1 MPSPSLFASPS
12 SVDKRPRSR
21 GASVMVRSHFWRQ
34 RIGLLLFGVGVGAMA
49 LGAAAYAITRPCVVG
64 GCVQMDQA
72 TALEGEALQRLRNE
86 PSTVNLERSWDQI
99 AIARDFVM
107 PIPAWSRHGAQASD
121 RQKELTAA
129 QDDLR
134 EVIAVL
140 SIGWEASQ
148 LSQSPPHPLERWQ
161 QLEELWGQAITQ
173 LEQIPETNVAYPVVL
188 VKLNEYRDH
197 LDAIRRRTV
206 LEQRAEESV
215 AAARL
220 AAQVAGERQTS
231 AVSLEELQQAHASWQ
246 LAIESLMRVPGGT
259 TGAEA
264 AQTLLEEYTP
274 QRDSAQRQQD
284 REQTGALR
292 YRLATEAA
300 DRARVAV
307 NEKRWEQAIGF
318 WQQAIAHVREV
329 PTQSTSAEN
338 ARAALE
344 SHTRSL
350 AQTIAKQEM
359 AQMLEQTSKN
369 LAEFCTSTTQIC
381 SYTVSESRLVVKLR
395 ADYLATVRRLD
406 QQAAANRSVETRVQ
420 LEQHLQSTIDA
431 LKTISDSSGI
441 AIDVLDPQGQRL
453 AQYTPGG

>member
-1 MPSPSLFASPS
+1 
-12 SVDKRPRSR
+12 
-21 GASVMVRSHFWRQ
+21 
-34 RIGLLLFGVGVGAMA
+34 
-49 LGAAAYAITRPCVVG
+49 
-64 GCVQMDQA
+64 
-72 TALEGEALQRLRNE
+72 
-86 PSTVNLERSWDQI
+86 
-99 AIARDFVM
+99 
-107 PIPAWSRHGAQASD
+107 
-121 RQKELTAA
+121 
-129 QDDLR
+129 
-134 EVIAVL
+134 
-140 SIGWEASQ
+140 
-148 LSQSPPHPLERWQ
+148 
-161 QLEELWGQAITQ
+161 
-173 LEQIPETNVAYPVVL
+173 
-188 VKLNEYRDH
+188 
-197 LDAIRRRTV
+197 
-206 LEQRAEESV
+206 V